1 MNKDVRNI
9 NKKAG
14 EETDKIL
21 KYSKCFL
28 NTRMS
33 RMKHLNDKIL
43 GGMVLYQTLERFDNI
58 YKFWC

>member
-43 GGMVLYQTLERFDNI
+43 KNI
-58 YKFWC
+58 GRYGFIPNFRKV